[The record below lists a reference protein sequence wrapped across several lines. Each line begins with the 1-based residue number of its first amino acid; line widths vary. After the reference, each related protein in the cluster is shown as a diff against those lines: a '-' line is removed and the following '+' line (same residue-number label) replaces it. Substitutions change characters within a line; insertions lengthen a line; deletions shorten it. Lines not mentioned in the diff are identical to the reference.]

1 MDLRSSVTKEA
12 ISLLVA
18 LANTY
23 PTEFAHNSQR
33 YMNADIGGA
42 NSGGS
47 FFKQL
52 NNGKK
57 LLSDMANEGI
67 I

>member
-1 MDLRSSVTKEA
+1 
-12 ISLLVA
+12 
-18 LANTY
+18 
-23 PTEFAHNSQR
+23 
-33 YMNADIGGA
+33 MNADIGGA

-47 FFKQL
+47 LFKQL

-67 I
+67 IQILECVCLTK